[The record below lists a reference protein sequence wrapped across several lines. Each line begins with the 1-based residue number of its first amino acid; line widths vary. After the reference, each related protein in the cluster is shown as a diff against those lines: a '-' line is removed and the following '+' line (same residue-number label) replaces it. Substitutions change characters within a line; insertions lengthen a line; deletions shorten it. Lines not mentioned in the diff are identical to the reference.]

1 MPTTTGGKLTSW
13 SWENQWPQM
22 AVKPGHPT
30 HVQYRA
36 QVVTRRR
43 RERHES
49 YRGSSANDKV
59 QNAKPQPATGRQR
72 RPNMTASSPPD
83 RTFRVLAVCT
93 ANICRSPMAEYLL
106 RQEFAR
112 SSAAGNRI
120 EVASAGTRGFNHA
133 LMDLSAA
140 EQLRALG
147 PNPEQFRS
155 RPLTDLLC
163 EQADLIVTATRGHRS
178 QVLERNPQALR
189 RTFTLLE
196 FAEAI
201 AIVRKEKADVADL
214 SEAVRLAA
222 VARSR
227 VTLQGS
233 EYDVADPYGESAERH
248 RHAAE
253 TIRTAAL
260 SIAVGL
266 LPAGRR

>member
-1 MPTTTGGKLTSW
+1 
-13 SWENQWPQM
+13 
-22 AVKPGHPT
+22 
-30 HVQYRA
+30 
-36 QVVTRRR
+36 
-43 RERHES
+43 
-49 YRGSSANDKV
+49 
-59 QNAKPQPATGRQR
+59 
-72 RPNMTASSPPD
+72 
-83 RTFRVLAVCT
+83 
-93 ANICRSPMAEYLL
+93 MAEYLL

-140 EQLRALG
+140 EQLRALC

-222 VARSR
+222 AARSR

-233 EYDVADPYGESAERH
+233 EYDVADPYGASAERH
-248 RHAAE
+248 RETAE
-253 TIRTAAL
+253 TIRTAVL
-260 SIAVGL
+260 SIAAGL
-266 LPAGRR
+266 LPVGRR